1 MGRITPEGILAMHL
15 LLLILIILAILA
27 IIVFLVRGRRL

>member
-1 MGRITPEGILAMHL
+1 MGRITPEGILVMHL